1 LGEPEQLGHVLAL
14 GFFNRLIHLE
24 NRKKRTD
31 QPSAERVL
39 KAFSKVTL
47 TIMKDREGRELGHW
61 LTPLSTLQQDIL
73 HHLGLQSS
81 LYSQLEIHNTQ
92 QFFSQV

>member
-1 LGEPEQLGHVLAL
+1 M
-14 GFFNRLIHLE
+14 HLE

-47 TIMKDREGRELGHW
+47 TIMTDGEGRELGRW
-61 LTPLSTLQQDIL
+61 LTPLSTVQQDIL

-81 LYSQLEIHNTQ
+81 LYSQLEIHNT
-92 QFFSQV
+92 